1 MIKYFYK
8 SLRSP
13 HIQEPAD
20 YRRGAWVYVE
30 APSADEIAVLVKKFD
45 IEKGYILDA
54 LDADETPRLEKED
67 GVSYIFVRFAYK
79 DAAGE
84 TGTAPLLFIF
94 GNEILIT
101 VSPVHVPALD
111 AFLKGKYEFATT
123 QRTKLVLQ
131 VLQYMSEQ
139 YELLISG
146 MGRQI
151 KNIRQRLRAQDK
163 EVSDQ
168 DFINFVMIEDELNEF
183 LTSLLPTSATL
194 RRLLLGR
201 HIPLFEEDQ
210 DIVEDLLL
218 SNEQSIEACNLNIKS
233 IIGIRDA
240 HSSISANRLNRTMK
254 ILAIATI
261 GIAIPN
267 MFFGMYSMNV
277 TMPLMHRLYMFW
289 VIIGFTVVVTAIVF
303 IGGRR
308 KRIF

>member
-1 MIKYFYK
+1 MIEYYYK

-13 HIQEPAD
+13 SVQRPTE

-30 APSADEIAVLVKKFD
+30 APTESEIEFLVKKFHV
-45 IEKGYILDA
+45 EEGHLLDA
-54 LDADETPRLEKED
+54 LDLDETPRLEKED
-67 GVSYIFVRFAYK
+67 GQSYIFVRFAYK
-79 DAAGE
+79 NTTGE

-94 GNEILIT
+94 GKEIFIT
-101 VSPVHVPALD
+101 ISPAHLPALD
-111 AFLKGKYEFATT
+111 LLLKNKNEFATT

-131 VLQYMSEQ
+131 ILQRISEQ
-139 YELLISG
+139 YDGLIVG

-151 KNIRQRLRAQDK
+151 KNIRARLRAQDK
-163 EVSDQ
+163 DLSDQ
-168 DFINFVMIEDELNEF
+168 DFINFVTIEDELNEF
-183 LTSLLPTSATL
+183 LASLLPTNATL

-210 DIVEDLLL
+210 DLVEDLLL
-218 SNEQSIEACNLNIKS
+218 GNEQSIESCNSNIKS
-233 IIGIRDA
+233 IVGIRDA

-277 TMPLMHRLYMFW
+277 TMPLQHRLYMFW
-289 VIIGFTVVVTAIVF
+289 IIIGFTVVVTAVVF